1 MSLFL
6 HGVTRPN
13 RGQVRPGKLRRR
25 IAGVGNNQAQAMG
38 DYHPFGTA
46 DTPLTMPITHILM
59 TADGAQVQRLTPLV
73 TANGAAIPASAPGQ
87 WGQVYAAG
95 RP

>member
-1 MSLFL
+1 MSLAL
-6 HGVTRPN
+6 SGVSSPN
-13 RGQVRPGKLRRR
+13 KKPRRGSLRRR

-38 DYHPFGTA
+38 DYHPWGTP
-46 DTPLTMPITHILM
+46 DTPQTEVITRVLVN
-59 TADGAQVQRLTPLV
+59 ASGAQVERLTPLV
-73 TANGAAIPASAPGQ
+73 APNGEMIPASAPGQ

>member
-13 RGQVRPGKLRRR
+13 RGPARPGKLRRR
-25 IAGVGNNQAQAMG
+25 IGGVGGNQAAAMAA
-38 DYHPFGTA
+38 YHPYGTA
-46 DTPLTMPITHILM
+46 DTPMTMPIHQVIM

-73 TANGAAIPASAPGQ
+73 TANGAMIPASAPGT
-87 WGQVYAAG
+87 WGQVVAAG